1 MILWESPDEIPF
13 SIWAS
18 LNRPEL
24 WIYREENHSGYSE
37 TCIVVEGMSDSMTGR
52 RSSRRDVSAVSF
64 SWKATLVEFLACCGI
79 GQQRSIPGSG
89 PGYINWRGRNAIYK
103 LLKSLESLTRAWLC
117 EVEESIMNFIW
128 GMEKEFGRLLHGR
141 FQVVKLVF
149 RQVRDKIQ
157 WKSRKVASQGMKI
170 GHRK

>member
-24 WIYREENHSGYSE
+24 WIYGEESSSGYRE
-37 TCIVVEGMSDSMTGR
+37 TCVVAEGMSDTMTHR
-52 RSSRRDVSAVSF
+52 RSSCRDVSAVSF

-79 GQQRSIPGSG
+79 GQQRSIPG
-89 PGYINWRGRNAIYK
+89 PGRGCINWRGRNTIYK
-103 LLKSLESLTRAWLC
+103 LLKSLKSLTRAWLR

-128 GMEKEFGRLLHGR
+128 GMEKEFGRLLQGR
-141 FQVVKLVF
+141 LQVVKLVF
-149 RQVRDKIQ
+149 CQVRDKSQ
-157 WKSRKVASQGMKI
+157 WKSKKVASQGMKI